1 MKTDIREAGLTADIL
16 MAIEDDARRILEN
29 PETPVDWTKSAKYTF
44 YLNLAVRAPF
54 HKIEPLVK
62 SLMGP
67 IWTSKPDELKVLD
80 IVSKEYGLNF
90 EEAVTRIRVVKKIL
104 LARRESDA

>member
-16 MAIEDDARRILEN
+16 MAIEDDARQILDN
-29 PETPVDWTKSAKYTF
+29 PETPVDWTKSAKYAF

-54 HKIEPLVK
+54 YKIEPLVK

-104 LARRESDA
+104 SAKGKM